1 MNKEKLKNQVTIN
14 LTDDDL
20 KLLNFIC
27 DANDRR
33 AGEMVR
39 ILLKPI
45 LRNEFTKL
53 MQNQHA
59 ENNEPLTIP
68 IFKQ

>member
-14 LTDDDL
+14 LTDDDMQ
-20 KLLNFIC
+20 LLNVLC
-27 DANDRR
+27 DAHNRR
-33 AGEMVR
+33 AGELVR
-39 ILLKPI
+39 ILLKPA

-68 IFKQ
+68 IFKN